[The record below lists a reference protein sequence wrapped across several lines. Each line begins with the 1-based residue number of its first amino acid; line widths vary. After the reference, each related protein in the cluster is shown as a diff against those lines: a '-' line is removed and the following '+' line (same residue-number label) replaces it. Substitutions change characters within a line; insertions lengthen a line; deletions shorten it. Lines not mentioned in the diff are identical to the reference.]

1 MSRAIFVESCPSCV
15 MGEELRSP
23 QTSIANSTE
32 LIVNN
37 KCKDYL
43 WALHSSDRNQAITD
57 SEKQSKV
64 SKNKSI

>member
-1 MSRAIFVESCPSCV
+1 
-15 MGEELRSP
+15 MGEQLRSP

-37 KCKDYL
+37 KYKDYL